1 MECAELFETNLQLID
16 RAIGSVCRRAGV
28 WGADAEDFASTVKL
42 ALIENDYAVLRG
54 FEGRSSLFSFLIII
68 VQRLLHDEWTR
79 RHGRWHPSRE
89 AERRGEAAIVL
100 EQLLRRDHRSI
111 DEALPIVR
119 NVDPS
124 ITREQLVE
132 LDRLLPA
139 RPPRPRL
146 VELEDAEARVSTTD
160 TADARAIKHD
170 LERLSD
176 RAGRVIRNAIDAMP
190 LEDRS
195 ILRFHFGSAMKVAD
209 ISRML
214 RLPQR
219 PLYRRIEA
227 LLRALRAALVGDG
240 ISAHDAAD
248 LIGSGTLQIDFGLRD
263 RKNSSAWRTATKDV
277 SRTVEEG
284 G

>member
-1 MECAELFETNLQLID
+1 MDCAELFETNLPLID
-16 RAIGSVCRRAGV
+16 RVIGAVCRREGV
-28 WGADAEDFASTVKL
+28 WGADAEDFASTVRL
-42 ALIENDYAVLRG
+42 ALIEDDYAILRG
-54 FEGRSSLFSFLIII
+54 FEARSSLSTFLTIV

-89 AERRGEAAIVL
+89 AERLGEAAVVL

-119 NVDPS
+119 NVDAS
-124 ITREQLVE
+124 ITRAQLVE
-132 LDRLLPA
+132 LERRLPA
-139 RPPRPRL
+139 RTPRPRQ
-146 VELEDAEARVSTTD
+146 VELEDADAFVATTD
-160 TADARAIKHD
+160 GADARAITHD

-176 RAGRVIRNAIDAMP
+176 RAGRVVRDAIGAMP

-195 ILRFHFGSAMKVAD
+195 ILRFHFGSSMSIAD

-227 LLRALRAALVGDG
+227 LLRALRAALVRDG
-240 ISAHDAAD
+240 ISARDAAD
-248 LIGSGTLQIDFGLRD
+248 LIGSSTLQIDFGLRD
-263 RKNSSAWRTATKDV
+263 RKSSGAWHTSTK
-277 SRTVEEG
+277 EG